1 MCAQG
6 TGTNHT
12 SLAHVNGPTV
22 PIIDQA
28 LSSDRQIAMIKC
40 DLGRCNTS
48 MVILVHGTPAGTGDA
63 GGLNNTASALTKAL
77 LQQLIAQ

>member
-1 MCAQG
+1 MMCAQG

-28 LSSDRQIAMIKC
+28 LSDRQIAMIKC

-48 MVILVHGTPAGTGDA
+48 MVILHGTPAGTGDD